1 MTWQVEVQ
9 QIVLLVAGDKAGNWR
24 GWYRTAIPR
33 AEQLYAEHVDA
44 MRAGGEGRPVMRWED
59 LYEELYDADDRA
71 EIERLKVRL
80 LSELKARRLA
90 QARKSRGLT
99 QRDVAATMGVTVG
112 RVSQIERGEVAS
124 VEVLRRY
131 AGAVGGQLRV
141 VIDFGDE
148 LIAV

>member
-1 MTWQVEVQ
+1 
-9 QIVLLVAGDKAGNWR
+9 
-24 GWYRTAIPR
+24 
-33 AEQLYAEHVDA
+33 
-44 MRAGGEGRPVMRWED
+44 MRWED

-80 LSELKARRLA
+80 MSELKARRLA